1 MMLTSLL
8 SSPLLSLSTPERL
21 GFTAL
26 TKAEIKRD
34 SWDIDH
40 RSQLMDMNE
49 TDSEEEDFDQQSMGR
64 SLEPRCAPQSTI
76 YKKKARLVS
85 WAANPALVV
94 TDVEKSR
101 ESLAVVKEEF
111 ERLIRQEEGWV
122 YSLEMGRSFVSSS
135 LLSCKNSVAR
145 LKADSKHLTALIM
158 AECEAIAGQNTASN
172 TSRKSSSHTIAT
184 KQITPTLRGA
194 MGELQS
200 RFLVFQLRA
209 KEYEDAAQEK
219 SAQANGPITSIVV
232 DELDYPADAII
243 FAAASSTK
251 LRPPTI
257 VRGDNEAKVAEDDH
271 LAQMEEADNTQAF
284 KSFPGNKQEEEDDA
298 LFGKTSDMR
307 ELVRMIKS
315 FDETAL
321 RTEASL
327 GDLEVFFQD
336 DETHSSKDAPPSGTG
351 ELDAHLV
358 EISNSRKLIPS
369 KEGERAL
376 SAGWEKTRSEAAWTK
391 TLQDLVDSSKKRGRS
406 RGPATVPASVCVFP
420 RTPRDV

>member
-1 MMLTSLL
+1 MMLTISHCHSLL
-8 SSPLLSLSTPERL
+8 NSPLT

-64 SLEPRCAPQSTI
+64 SLEPRCAPESTI

-85 WAANPALVV
+85 WVANPALVES
-94 TDVEKSR
+94 DVKKSR
-101 ESLAVVKEEF
+101 ESLAVVKEEL

-122 YSLEMGRSFVSSS
+122 YSLEIGRSFVSSS

-158 AECEAIAGQNTASN
+158 AECEATVAQNTTSN
-172 TSRKSSSHTIAT
+172 TSRKSSSAAKQAT
-184 KQITPTLRGA
+184 PTVTTLRGA

-219 SAQANGPITSIVV
+219 SSLANGPITSIVV
-232 DELDYPADAII
+232 DELDYPEDAIV
-243 FAAASSTK
+243 FAAK
-251 LRPPTI
+251 PQLPPPTVV
-257 VRGDNEAKVAEDDH
+257 VRGDNEAKTAEDDH
-271 LAQMEEADNTQAF
+271 LAQIEEAEARAL
-284 KSFPGNKQEEEDDA
+284 KSSALKQEEEDDT
-298 LFGKTSDMR
+298 LFGKTCDMR

-336 DETHSSKDAPPSGTG
+336 DETHSSKDAPPGGAG
-351 ELDAHLV
+351 EVDAHLV
-358 EISNSRKLIPS
+358 EISNARKLIPS

-376 SAGWEKTRSEAAWTK
+376 SAGWEKTRSEAAWAK
-391 TLQDLVDSSKKRGRS
+391 TLQDLVDSSKKRGRP